1 MSDGPHEGPVLQP
14 LHPGDP
20 VQVAGYRLAARLGS
34 GGMGVVYLAH
44 SPAGQ
49 PLALKVIRPDYAEDP
64 AFLQRFAHEVAAA
77 RRVHGV
83 YTVPVVAGSTTGP
96 QPWLAT
102 AYVAAPSLQ
111 RMLRAH
117 GPLPPH
123 ACLLLTAGIAEALQS
138 IHEAGIVH
146 RDLKPGNVL
155 LAADG
160 PKVIDFG
167 IARAADGTT
176 LTRTGEGPGT
186 PGFMAP
192 EQFLG
197 SAVTPAADV
206 FSLGVLA
213 HVAATGRHP
222 FGDGN
227 SHVLHYRMIH
237 EAPDLAD
244 CPPALRDLVA
254 ACLAKDPARRPAPAE
269 VIAHCARAAGPGGLS
284 RGEDWLSQGLATELG
299 LAAAAQRQPSSPHPP
314 LPHPPLPHP
323 PLPTA
328 AATAAPAPVLSV
340 PVLSAPVVPV
350 PVVPVPVVSAP
361 VAAPAAAGAP
371 RAGRVVVA
379 PAGKPVSTP
388 ALASAVIVALLI
400 LGGTVVGLVSLMSR

>member
-1 MSDGPHEGPVLQP
+1 MLQP

-244 CPPALRDLVA
+244 CRPPCAIWSPPAWPRTPPTAPPPPRSSRTAPGPPGPAGSA
-254 ACLAKDPARRPAPAE
+254 AARTGSPGASPPNSTWPPRPSGSRTRRCPPRRPPLLPLRPRRLPWLR
-269 VIAHCARAAGPGGLS
+269 CPLPLRPRLRCPLPCGPSPCCPPPWCPSRWCQPRWRPPSPRRGTRCRRRCRRRPGGSWSPPPAS
-284 RGEDWLSQGLATELG
+284 R
-299 LAAAAQRQPSSPHPP
+299 
-314 LPHPPLPHP
+314 
-323 PLPTA
+323 
-328 AATAAPAPVLSV
+328 
-340 PVLSAPVVPV
+340 SAR
-350 PVVPVPVVSAP
+350 
-361 VAAPAAAGAP
+361 P
-371 RAGRVVVA
+371 RWR
-379 PAGKPVSTP
+379 P
-388 ALASAVIVALLI
+388 
-400 LGGTVVGLVSLMSR
+400 R